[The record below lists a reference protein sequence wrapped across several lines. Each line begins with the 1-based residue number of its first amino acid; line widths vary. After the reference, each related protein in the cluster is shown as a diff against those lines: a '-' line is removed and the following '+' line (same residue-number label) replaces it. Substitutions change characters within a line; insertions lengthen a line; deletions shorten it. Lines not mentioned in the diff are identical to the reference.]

1 MSYQSI
7 VIVGNLGRNPEMRY
21 TPAGQTVC
29 NFSLATTRTQA
40 SANGEVKK
48 ETSWFRVTT
57 WGKTAESCNE
67 YLKQGSRVLVEGRL
81 NVDPKTGGP
90 RVFTRQDGTF
100 GANFEITANTVKFLS
115 KNPETAA
122 ETCEEGISEEEASLR
137 MISF

>member
-7 VIVGNLGRNPEMRY
+7 VIVGNLGRNPEMRF

-29 NFSLATTRTQA
+29 NFSIATTRNQSSTT
-40 SANGEVKK
+40 GEGKK

-67 YLKQGSRVLVEGRL
+67 YLKQGARVLVEGRL
-81 NVDPKTGGP
+81 TVDPKTGGP
-90 RVFTRQDGTF
+90 RVFTRQDGTS
-100 GANFEITANTVKFLS
+100 GAIFEITANTVKFLS
-115 KNPETAA
+115 KNPEPDA
-122 ETCEEGISEEEASLR
+122 EASEEGISEEEAALR